1 MGMLAWLAARLR
13 RGWMVAT
20 LAALLQ
26 AELLQAELLDTALE
40 EQILLG
46 SSGTLFIM

>member
-1 MGMLAWLAARLR
+1 MGMLVWLTGRLK

-20 LAALLQ
+20 LA
-26 AELLQAELLDTALE
+26 ELLQAELSDIALE

-46 SSGTLFIM
+46 SSGTVFIM